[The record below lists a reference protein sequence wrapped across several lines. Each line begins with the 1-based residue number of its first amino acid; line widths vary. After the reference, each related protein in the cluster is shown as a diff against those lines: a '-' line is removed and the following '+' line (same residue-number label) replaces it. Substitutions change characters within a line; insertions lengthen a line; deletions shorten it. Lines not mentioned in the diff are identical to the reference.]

1 MPILRPTKIVGR
13 VETIAVNRDLG
24 TDLSTEKVDS
34 VPVSYAGFEGDG
46 HAGLTRKSCVRVRAQ
61 YKEGTEIRNTRQ
73 ISIVSS
79 EDLAQIADTMGIPEV
94 APEWIGANLC
104 VSGIPDFTTVP
115 PSSRLIFAG
124 GVSLVVDMEN
134 APCKYP
140 GMIIERHHPGFGDR
154 FPKAAMGLR
163 GVTAWVEREGKIS
176 TGDEVVLHVPPQR
189 IYDFRQED

>member
-104 VSGIPDFTTVP
+104 VSGIPDRRSRSVGRVYRRRPDAIRVRFIPAGDIAFARPEPLEQNTGGASHPASGPVCDKRP
-115 PSSRLIFAG
+115 GCGSENRPSNRCVAG
-124 GVSLVVDMEN
+124 P
-134 APCKYP
+134 A
-140 GMIIERHHPGFGDR
+140 R
-154 FPKAAMGLR
+154 FNR
-163 GVTAWVEREGKIS
+163 
-176 TGDEVVLHVPPQR
+176 
-189 IYDFRQED
+189 